1 MILIVSF
8 KNYLLNWS
16 KLGLNLVKSHKV
28 NLVSEMQYD
37 ISNESAFQLL
47 NRANGMLKEIESL
60 FKKDII

>member
-28 NLVSEMQYD
+28 NSVSEMQYD
-37 ISNESAFQLL
+37 ISNERAFQLL